1 MTTPD
6 LPAAAAPSAL
16 PDPAPAASM
25 AAPLAAA
32 GAPPPAAPLEWH
44 VAEGLTD
51 YPAALE
57 GMRARIAAIR
67 AGEAAERVWLVEHP
81 PTYTAGTSSTPEG
94 LVDPRFPVFQAGR
107 GGQWTYHGPGQRTA
121 YVMLD
126 LNRPHGR
133 VPARDIRAYVHGLEE
148 WVIRALD
155 RFNIRGER
163 REGRVGIWVAD
174 GATGREDKIAAIGV
188 RVTRWVTWHGI
199 AINLEP
205 DLSHFAG
212 IIPCGISQHGVTSL
226 WKLGVTATMEELD
239 SALKGAWAEVFE
251 SPAPEREPGPGPAE
265 AVAGAALRGA
275 V

>member
-1 MTTPD
+1 MCHLRRMTTQD
-6 LPAAAAPSAL
+6 LPAPADTPAAAP
-16 PDPAPAASM
+16 
-25 AAPLAAA
+25 
-32 GAPPPAAPLEWH
+32 PPEWR

-51 YPAALE
+51 YPAALAE
-57 GMRARIAAIR
+57 MRARIEAIR
-67 AGEAAERVWLVEHP
+67 AGQAAERIWLVEHP

-126 LNRPHGR
+126 LNRKHGP

-174 GATGREDKIAAIGV
+174 GGREDKIAAIGV

-212 IIPCGISQHGVTSL
+212 IIPCGIRQHGVTSL

-239 SALKGAWAEVFE
+239 SALKGAWGEVFE
-251 SPAPEREPGPGPAE
+251 TPAPEE
-265 AVAGAALRGA
+265 AVAEAALRGA